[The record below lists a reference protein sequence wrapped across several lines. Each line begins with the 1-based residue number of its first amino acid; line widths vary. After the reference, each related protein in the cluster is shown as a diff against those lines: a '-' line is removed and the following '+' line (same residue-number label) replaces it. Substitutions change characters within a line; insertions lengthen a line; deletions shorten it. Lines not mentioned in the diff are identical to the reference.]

1 MELNNACLTIISK
14 LSPSCSCCQMSCN
27 SMSSASQHAPL
38 GEKVT
43 PAQPRPA
50 AKQNLHL
57 NETNLADFRYT
68 EEGFD
73 GIINYTLCST
83 YQD

>member
-1 MELNNACLTIISK
+1 
-14 LSPSCSCCQMSCN
+14 MSCN
-27 SMSSASQHAPL
+27 SMSPASQHAPL
-38 GEKVT
+38 GEEVT
-43 PAQPRPA
+43 PARPRPA

-68 EEGFD
+68 DEGFD

>member
-1 MELNNACLTIISK
+1 
-14 LSPSCSCCQMSCN
+14 
-27 SMSSASQHAPL
+27 MSSASQTRPA
-38 GEKVT
+38 EEEVT
-43 PAQPRPA
+43 PARPRPA

-68 EEGFD
+68 DEGFD